1 MNPLVIIAGPTA
13 IGKTAVSI
21 ELAKR
26 IDGCVISADS
36 AQVYK
41 GMDIGTA
48 KIRPEEMSGIKHY
61 LIDILNPCEDFNIA
75 AFKSLAKSAA
85 DEIRSMQKIPIVVG
99 GTGFYIQ
106 SLLYDIDFSE
116 ADEMT
121 EYRKK
126 LELLV
131 KEKGAGFI
139 HDMLESVDPAAA
151 KSIHQNDTRRVIR
164 ALEYNAQT
172 GGLISDHNRKSREKS
187 SPYDFCYFV
196 ITDDREAIYER
207 IDKRVDEMIAA
218 GLTDEVAA
226 LKAKG
231 LGMNNVS
238 MHALGYKEILAYLD
252 GECTLQEAIY
262 RIKRDSRHFAK
273 RQLTWFKRTRDVIWI
288 DRRNEEDI
296 AGRMEQELKAR
307 GII

>member
-21 ELAKR
+21 ELAKK
-26 IDGCVISADS
+26 INGSVISADS

-48 KIRPEEMSGIKHY
+48 KIKPEEMSGIRHY
-61 LIDILNPCEDFNIA
+61 LIDILDPSEDFNIVT
-75 AFKSLAKSAA
+75 FKSLAKSAA

-106 SLLYDIDFSE
+106 SLLYDIDFSK

-121 EYRKK
+121 EYRKE

-131 KEKGAGFI
+131 KEKGAGYV
-139 HDMLESVDPAAA
+139 HDMLMKVDPAAA
-151 KSIHQNDTRRVIR
+151 KTIHENDTRRVIR

-172 GGLISDHNRKSREKS
+172 GGLISDHNRQCRDKT

-207 IDKRVDEMIAA
+207 IDRRVDEMIDA
-218 GLTDEVAA
+218 GLVNEVAR
-226 LKAKG
+226 LKEKG
-231 LGMNNVS
+231 LGINNVS
-238 MHALGYKEILAYLD
+238 MHALGYKEILSYLE
-252 GECTLQEAIY
+252 GNCTLEDAIY
-262 RIKRDSRHFAK
+262 TIKRDSRHFAK
-273 RQLTWFKRTRDVIWI
+273 RQLTWFKRARDVIWI
-288 DRRNEEDI
+288 DRREEKDI
-296 AGRMEQELKAR
+296 ALRMEKELISR